1 MQIQKIAINSNR
13 FTIIY
18 NFVISIFI
26 LIFYKRFI
34 TIFFGNEFL
43 IPKITFFLIM
53 LTPFINSIFGPLGS
67 IFNMTGN
74 ENVAFQWSLISL
86 LVGLL
91 LYFLL
96 IPIFGINGAAIS
108 TLFVSLIRGFALWR
122 KSSRSLKINSSYL
135 LNEILNF

>member
-1 MQIQKIAINSNR
+1 
-13 FTIIY
+13 
-18 NFVISIFI
+18 
-26 LIFYKRFI
+26 
-34 TIFFGNEFL
+34 
-43 IPKITFFLIM
+43 M